1 MRSPPGA
8 AVAGPRPAVPM
19 ATRTASPPASAS
31 RSAARTVGG
40 IPPWASLGV
49 LFGVTSALSILAIG
63 PIGVSGTY
71 PRAIGSV
78 ARAIAPGWAANEGY
92 LVKMGSVVTPES
104 LLVVGLLLG
113 GFLARRLGH
122 QPRPVAA
129 EVVHAVERTPGRR
142 YLTAF
147 LGGFLILFGA
157 RLAGGCTSGHIISGI
172 TQLAASSF
180 IFAAA
185 VFGAGILT
193 AKLIRPRA

>member
-1 MRSPPGA
+1 MASS
-8 AVAGPRPAVPM
+8 AVASHAPAVS
-19 ATRTASPPASAS
+19 SP
-31 RSAARTVGG
+31 RR

-49 LFGVTSALSILAIG
+49 LFGVTSALSVLAFG

-71 PRAIGSV
+71 PRAVGAV
-78 ARAIAPGWAANEGY
+78 ARAVAPDWAAGAPY

-113 GFLARRLGH
+113 GFLARRLSRSAPPPAVEIVH
-122 QPRPVAA
+122 AA
-129 EVVHAVERTPGRR
+129 EHRTGTR

-147 LGGFLILFGA
+147 AGGFLILFGA

-172 TQLAASSF
+172 SQLAASSF

-185 VFGAGILT
+185 VFGAGMLT
-193 AKLIRPRA
+193 AKLLRARA